1 MTRLL
6 EGTNVSGQ
14 VVPDP
19 SDGKQ
24 RLIHPGWGGGG
35 EMMRLLEGINCSGK
49 VATYGSC
56 VVPNFSVSIQKH
68 HPCMGGDAYKAV
80 VLQSIALK

>member
-1 MTRLL
+1 MSADRWHLTLQTVSNVLYTRGG
-6 EGTNVSGQ
+6 E
-14 VVPDP
+14 
-19 SDGKQ
+19 
-24 RLIHPGWGGGG
+24 GGG

-49 VATYGSC
+49 VATYGNC